1 MLLAEK
7 ATNSEADLL
16 DFNACEFF
24 WIGEIFSM
32 LGFYYMTFSVNF
44 ILCIVKREAGGPS
57 GISLFNYNFIEGSD
71 PNEFLDFL
79 TKLFLSG

>member
-1 MLLAEK
+1 
-7 ATNSEADLL
+7 
-16 DFNACEFF
+16 
-24 WIGEIFSM
+24 M